1 MYQIGRSCQTALAL
15 PSALKSLTCPRS
27 VAFCEVGK
35 FPYHRSDLE
44 LIWKDRC
51 QDACAVHP
59 ESNGE
64 S

>member
-44 LIWKDRC
+44 LGKGVSC
-51 QDACAVHP
+51 QKAELARQLQQ
-59 ESNGE
+59 
-64 S
+64 